1 MVSRH
6 PYPPIV
12 TLSCL
17 YLPSPA
23 LPRLERFLA
32 ARRIVRPVKM
42 RSSTVL
48 AAVAASTSALAA
60 RPFLEEPDTGILDI
74 LGNLPVGAL
83 PKLTDMVAL
92 NDFQWAARNYLPRLN
107 YTYYRNGA
115 GGEYSYRNNLE
126 VYNRYRLRPKTMV
139 DITKV
144 ESSLP
149 TTILGHNFSSP
160 FFISPC
166 ARADYGHPE
175 AELNLMRAASKAN
188 ILYIP
193 SSFSKLPLEQI
204 AAAKQPE
211 TYEFFNQVY
220 TNDNDTSN
228 KILFER
234 AEKSGSKAVVWAVD
248 SPGSPSRQRAA
259 RFGVGSANSKYITNT
274 WEVLDKFRTMT
285 KLPIILK
292 GIQTVQD
299 ARLAVQHGVP
309 AIILSN
315 HGGRNLDGSPSS
327 LEVALEIHREAPEI
341 FSQIEVLADG
351 GVRYGTDALRLLALG
366 VKAVGVG
373 RPVMFANVFGQ
384 DGVERALSLFRS
396 EVMNDAANMGVP
408 DIKKITPDY
417 VEWTP
422 NNWYS

>member
-1 MVSRH
+1 MRAS
-6 PYPPIV
+6 
-12 TLSCL
+12 TLVA
-17 YLPSPA
+17 A
-23 LPRLERFLA
+23 L
-32 ARRIVRPVKM
+32 
-42 RSSTVL
+42 
-48 AAVAASTSALAA
+48 AASTGALAA
-60 RPFLEEPDTGILDI
+60 RAFLEEPDTGIMDV
-74 LGNLPVGAL
+74 LGTLEVGEL

-92 NDFQWAARNYLPRLN
+92 NDFQWAARNFLPRLN

-126 VYNRYRLRPKTMV
+126 VYNRFKLRPKTMV

-144 ESSLP
+144 AASMP

-166 ARADYGHPE
+166 ARASYAHQG
-175 AELNLMRAASKAN
+175 AEQNIMRAASKAN

-193 SSFSKLPLEQI
+193 SSFSTLPLEEI
-204 AAAKQPE
+204 AASRDPQ

-228 KILFER
+228 QILFDR
-234 AEKSGSKAVVWAVD
+234 AAKAGSKAMVWAVD

-259 RFGVGSANSKYITNT
+259 RFGVGSANSKFITNT
-274 WEVLDKFRTMT
+274 WEVLDKFRNMT

-292 GIQTVQD
+292 GIQTVDD
-299 ARLAVQHGVP
+299 ARLAVKHRVP

-327 LEVALEIHREAPEI
+327 LEVALEIRREAPEI
-341 FSQIEVLADG
+341 FDQIEVLADG

-366 VKAVGVG
+366 VKAVGIG
-373 RPVMFANVFGQ
+373 RPVMFANIFGQ
-384 DGVERALSLFRS
+384 EGVERALSLFQS
-396 EVMNDAANMGVP
+396 EVMNDAANLGVP
-408 DIKKITPDY
+408 DLKKITPDY
-417 VEWTP
+417 VDWTP
-422 NNWYS
+422 NGWYS